1 MYDEAFKHLVGYG
14 ANFRDGKVVPG
25 VSDDVQAIVQRRSRD
40 LYSAR
45 RDVEEKL
52 MLMSLTGTNNED
64 YPSQYVSQHD
74 RHVAYDTVNVFR
86 DWINEHIGHLRKETS
101 ADPEPFYLCDHDI
114 CTHVAGF
121 YQTIVDYN
129 YLDADEVY
137 ESFNDRY
144 KSSRKEHQEAELEA
158 VTQAL
163 SSLQDT
169 AHAHVKKLSE
179 STLHLADKSGLRY
192 LTCVEVEADDVP
204 WGSDEDSD
212 DDGSGSEE
220 D

>member
-1 MYDEAFKHLVGYG
+1 M
-14 ANFRDGKVVPG
+14 
-25 VSDDVQAIVQRRSRD
+25 
-40 LYSAR
+40 
-45 RDVEEKL
+45 
-52 MLMSLTGTNNED
+52 TT
-64 YPSQYVSQHD
+64 
-74 RHVAYDTVNVFR
+74 
-86 DWINEHIGHLRKETS
+86 
-101 ADPEPFYLCDHDI
+101 
-114 CTHVAGF
+114 
-121 YQTIVDYN
+121 
-129 YLDADEVY
+129 DADEVY

-192 LTCVEVEADDVP
+192 LTWVEVEADDVP
-204 WGSDEDSD
+204 WGSDEESD
-212 DDGSGSEE
+212 DDGWGSKE